1 MAEVSSVIWRRNAVA
16 ALVASIAA
24 TATDGAYLTLIR
36 SQDGTP
42 PHPAVVPFL
51 VVYIA
56 GVAVAGA
63 ASVVLIL
70 RDHRGTAKTVL
81 TAAAAG
87 SAALGFLAIFSI
99 GLGLLITAGLFGMAA
114 FGMAPTAARMPQLM
128 AALGAVGLLI
138 AGFTV
143 TGVFW
148 GS

>member
-1 MAEVSSVIWRRNAVA
+1 VSSVISRRNAAA

-36 SQDGTP
+36 SQDVTA
-42 PHPAVVPFL
+42 PHPAVVPFV

-56 GVAVAGA
+56 GVAVAGV

-70 RDHRGTAKTVL
+70 REQQGTAKTVL
-81 TAAAAG
+81 MAAATG

-114 FGMAPTAARMPQLM
+114 YGMAPTASRMPQLI
-128 AALGAVGLLI
+128 AALGALGFLI